1 MIRNKDQKN
10 IMIFNTAQHSKPKS
24 YKMQHKYNLPPRIKV
39 SLYRNL
45 IMQSFAP
52 QNPKSLECHG
62 SNEVRHLET
71 TFNLDS
77 CHSTA
82 VCHFMLPIAPPIRA
96 VVVATSA
103 QKELAAPQGKVFLR
117 NYSLD
122 PDPGVLSSLF
132 GTDTHLLAGPRQLA
146 GWLADWQSRKPKSTH
161 TQVRHRRRSDG

>member
-1 MIRNKDQKN
+1 
-10 IMIFNTAQHSKPKS
+10 MIFNTAQHSKPKS

-39 SLYRNL
+39 SLYLNL
-45 IMQSFAP
+45 IMQSSVP

-82 VCHFMLPIAPPIRA
+82 VCHFMLPIAPPIRGWWPR
-96 VVVATSA
+96 
-103 QKELAAPQGKVFLR
+103 APRRKSQQLR
-117 NYSLD
+117 KAKFS
-122 PDPGVLSSLF
+122 F
-132 GTDTHLLAGPRQLA
+132 GTIRSIPIPVCFHLCLEQTPTCWLGPDSWLA